1 MVIAVAS
8 KPKQLSSQNPK
19 RPPLLR
25 SDTDNA
31 SPCRPKARE
40 VTSRYLSF
48 STSSSSNSSS
58 STNTTST
65 SVTSGSSI
73 YSRRSQS
80 PMLSS
85 RASIATP
92 KSAVKER
99 AVSAERRR
107 PSAAAT
113 TFSAERVQMT
123 SMRSL
128 MVSFQGESFS
138 LPVNK
143 VKPSPTSVGTP
154 GGLRKGT
161 PERRKAGM
169 TPSRDQTQRDR
180 ENSRPSDQLH
190 RWPGR
195 SRGQNSTILTRSMD
209 YSSERENLN
218 GSMTKLNE
226 LRTTTADEN
235 SENEVGIGLKAE
247 CNSFELDTRS
257 NVVDRLNSDSES
269 VSSESTASGSVNQL
283 RGGPRGITV
292 PTRVWQEVN
301 SRALKIPDPASPA
314 SDNASSREGS
324 PKLIGTKK
332 FQNDSPVSS
341 PREVFPCKG
350 LPPLRGGARVASPSK
365 ALNSS
370 TVALLRGLPSPTR
383 TGNGASNLMNV
394 NNTCSTPS
402 ILSFAADVRRGK
414 LGESRIVDAHNL
426 RLLHNR
432 QLQWRLANARVENAL
447 LVQKQAAEHSVKSK
461 RIELQMLRH
470 NLKLYSILKEQEL
483 HLVNWDLIDRDHWN
497 SLSGAIKA
505 LEASTIRLPVVGGAK
520 ADVQKAQEAIS
531 SAVDVMQAMA
541 SSVCSLAT
549 KDYENFISFSL
560 FLKQLILSLPS
571 SKIFFPVNQEF
582 RLCVNDAMEIPD
594 NNGKAEQTNLLVS
607 ELSNLSARER
617 HLLDEF
623 KDLLSTTFI
632 PLQVPFVIH
641 LLTPDIMPGDVL

>member
-25 SDTDNA
+25 SDPDNA

-48 STSSSSNSSS
+48 STSSSSNNSS

-85 RASIATP
+85 RESIATP

-195 SRGQNSTILTRSMD
+195 SRGQNSSFLTRSMD
-209 YSSERENLN
+209 YSSERGDLN
-218 GSMTKLNE
+218 GSMTKLKE

-235 SENEVGIGLKAE
+235 SGNEVGIGLKDE

-257 NVVDRLNSDSES
+257 NVVDHLNSDSES

-301 SRALKIPDPASPA
+301 SRALKIPDPASPL

-350 LPPLRGGARVASPSK
+350 LSPLRGGARVASPSK

-370 TVALLRGLPSPTR
+370 TGALLRGMPSPTR
-383 TGNGASNLMNV
+383 TRNGANNLMNV

-402 ILSFAADVRRGK
+402 ILSFAADARRGK
-414 LGESRIVDAHNL
+414 LGENRIVDAHNL

-447 LVQKQAAEHSVKSK
+447 LVQKQAAEISLYNAWASTSKLQHSVKSK
-461 RIELQMLRH
+461 RIELRTLRH

-505 LEASTIRLPVVGGAK
+505 LEASTIRLPVVGGAR
-520 ADVQKAQEAIS
+520 ADVQKVQEAIS

-541 SSVCSLAT
+541 SSVCSLTT
-549 KDYENFISFSL
+549 KVSWTTVKE
-560 FLKQLILSLPS
+560 
-571 SKIFFPVNQEF
+571 FPVCQSYF
-582 RLCVNDAMEIPD
+582 VF
-594 NNGKAEQTNLLVS
+594 S
-607 ELSNLSARER
+607 ELHRVNRGP
-617 HLLDEF
+617 
-623 KDLLSTTFI
+623 T
-632 PLQVPFVIH
+632 
-641 LLTPDIMPGDVL
+641 

>member
-99 AVSAERRR
+99 AASAERRR
-107 PSAAAT
+107 PAAAAT
-113 TFSAERVQMT
+113 TFSAERMQMT

-169 TPSRDQTQRDR
+169 TPSRDQTERGR

-195 SRGQNSTILTRSMD
+195 SRGQNSSFLRSMD
-209 YSSERENLN
+209 YSSERGNLN
-218 GSMTKLNE
+218 GSMTELNE

-235 SENEVGIGLKAE
+235 SGNEV
-247 CNSFELDTRS
+247 
-257 NVVDRLNSDSES
+257 
-269 VSSESTASGSVNQL
+269 ESTASGSVNQL
-283 RGGPRGITV
+283 RRGPRGITI

-301 SRALKIPDPASPA
+301 SRALKVPDPASPA
-314 SDNASSREGS
+314 SEMHQE
-324 PKLIGTKK
+324 K
-332 FQNDSPVSS
+332 VSKTNWYEEIS
-341 PREVFPCKG
+341 KYIPSEVFPCKG
-350 LPPLRGGARVASPSK
+350 LSPS
-365 ALNSS
+365 
-370 TVALLRGLPSPTR
+370 RGCEVSFTKQGLEFINWCSVEGMPSPTR
-383 TGNGASNLMNV
+383 TRNGASNLMNV
-394 NNTCSTPS
+394 DNTCSTPS

-432 QLQWRLANARVENAL
+432 QLQWRASKCEGRECPVGTETGSRGVKMKGKIDVLVEAN
-447 LVQKQAAEHSVKSK
+447 
-461 RIELQMLRH
+461 
-470 NLKLYSILKEQEL
+470 KLFPFGNYEL

-505 LEASTIRLPVVGGAK
+505 LEASTIRLPVVGGAR
-520 ADVQKAQEAIS
+520 ADVQKVQEAIS

-541 SSVCSLAT
+541 SSVCSLARS
-549 KDYENFISFSL
+549 NLFSL
-560 FLKQLILSLPS
+560 
-571 SKIFFPVNQEF
+571 NY
-582 RLCVNDAMEIPD
+582 
-594 NNGKAEQTNLLVS
+594 
-607 ELSNLSARER
+607 
-617 HLLDEF
+617 
-623 KDLLSTTFI
+623 
-632 PLQVPFVIH
+632 
-641 LLTPDIMPGDVL
+641 

>member
-107 PSAAAT
+107 PAAAAAT
-113 TFSAERVQMT
+113 TFSAERMQMT

-169 TPSRDQTQRDR
+169 TPSRVQTERGR

-195 SRGQNSTILTRSMD
+195 SRGQNSSFLRSMD
-209 YSSERENLN
+209 YSSERGNLN
-218 GSMTKLNE
+218 GSMTELNE
-226 LRTTTADEN
+226 LKQRRLMKIVETRL
-235 SENEVGIGLKAE
+235 V
-247 CNSFELDTRS
+247 LD
-257 NVVDRLNSDSES
+257 
-269 VSSESTASGSVNQL
+269 
-283 RGGPRGITV
+283 
-292 PTRVWQEVN
+292 
-301 SRALKIPDPASPA
+301 
-314 SDNASSREGS
+314 
-324 PKLIGTKK
+324 
-332 FQNDSPVSS
+332 
-341 PREVFPCKG
+341 
-350 LPPLRGGARVASPSK
+350 
-365 ALNSS
+365 
-370 TVALLRGLPSPTR
+370 
-383 TGNGASNLMNV
+383 
-394 NNTCSTPS
+394 
-402 ILSFAADVRRGK
+402 
-414 LGESRIVDAHNL
+414 
-426 RLLHNR
+426 
-432 QLQWRLANARVENAL
+432 
-447 LVQKQAAEHSVKSK
+447 
-461 RIELQMLRH
+461 
-470 NLKLYSILKEQEL
+470 
-483 HLVNWDLIDRDHWN
+483 
-497 SLSGAIKA
+497 
-505 LEASTIRLPVVGGAK
+505 
-520 ADVQKAQEAIS
+520 
-531 SAVDVMQAMA
+531 
-541 SSVCSLAT
+541 
-549 KDYENFISFSL
+549 
-560 FLKQLILSLPS
+560 
-571 SKIFFPVNQEF
+571 
-582 RLCVNDAMEIPD
+582 
-594 NNGKAEQTNLLVS
+594 
-607 ELSNLSARER
+607 
-617 HLLDEF
+617 
-623 KDLLSTTFI
+623 
-632 PLQVPFVIH
+632 
-641 LLTPDIMPGDVL
+641 

>member
-8 KPKQLSSQNPK
+8 KPKQLSSQK

-31 SPCRPKARE
+31 SPRRPKARE

-48 STSSSSNSSS
+48 SISSSSNSSS
-58 STNTTST
+58 STNTTSS

-80 PMLSS
+80 PVLSS

-92 KSAVKER
+92 KDAVKER

-107 PSAAAT
+107 PAAVAAAT
-113 TFSAERVQMT
+113 KFSAERVQMT

-128 MVSFQGESFS
+128 LVSFQGESFS

-161 PERRKAGM
+161 PERRKAGV
-169 TPSRDQTQRDR
+169 TPVRDQTEKDR

-195 SRGQNSTILTRSMD
+195 SRGQSSSFFTRNMD
-209 YSSERENLN
+209 YSSERGNLN
-218 GSMTKLNE
+218 GSMTELNE
-226 LRTTTADEN
+226 LRITTADEN
-235 SENEVGIGLKAE
+235 SGNEVGVGMKVE
-247 CNSFELDTRS
+247 NNSFELDTRS
-257 NVVDRLNSDSES
+257 NVADHLNSDSES
-269 VSSESTASGSVNQL
+269 VSSESTASGSANQL

-292 PTRVWQEVN
+292 PARFWQEVN
-301 SRALKIPDPASPA
+301 SRALKVPDPASPA
-314 SDNASSREGS
+314 SDNASSREGF
-324 PKLIGTKK
+324 PKLTGTKK

-341 PREVFPCKG
+341 PRELFPYKG
-350 LPPLRGGARVASPSK
+350 LSSPLREGAKVASPSK

-370 TVALLRGLPSPTR
+370 TGALLRGMPSPTR
-383 TGNGASNLMNV
+383 TRNGLSNLMNA

-402 ILSFAADVRRGK
+402 MLSFAADVRRGK
-414 LGESRIVDAHNL
+414 LGENRIVDAHNL

-432 QLQWRLANARVENAL
+432 QLQWRLANARAENAL
-447 LVQKQAAEHSVKSK
+447 LLQKQAAERSLYNAWVSTSKLRHSVKSK

-483 HLVNWDLIDRDHWN
+483 NLVNWDLIDRDHWN

-505 LEASTIRLPVVGGAK
+505 LEASTIRLPVVGGAR
-520 ADVQKAQEAIS
+520 ADVQKVQEAIS

-549 KDYENFISFSL
+549 K
-560 FLKQLILSLPS
+560 
-571 SKIFFPVNQEF
+571 V
-582 RLCVNDAMEIPD
+582 
-594 NNGKAEQTNLLVS
+594 EQTNLLLS
-607 ELSNLSARER
+607 ELSNLSAREHR
-617 HLLDEF
+617 LLDEF

-632 PLQVPFVIH
+632 PLQHHAKDGGRRKYSCLCRDGLRVLH
-641 LLTPDIMPGDVL
+641 LQDLQKAAPEYIFWKVGDLAF

>member
-8 KPKQLSSQNPK
+8 KPKQLSSQNQK

-25 SDTDNA
+25 SETDNA

-58 STNTTST
+58 STNTKS
-65 SVTSGSSI
+65 TSGSSI

-107 PSAAAT
+107 PAAAT
-113 TFSAERVQMT
+113 TFSAERMQMT
-123 SMRSL
+123 SVRSL
-128 MVSFQGESFS
+128 LVSFQGESFS

-169 TPSRDQTQRDR
+169 TPSRDQTERDR
-180 ENSRPSDQLH
+180 ENSRQSDQLH

-195 SRGQNSTILTRSMD
+195 SRGQNSSFLTRSMD
-209 YSSERENLN
+209 YSSERGNLN
-218 GSMTKLNE
+218 GFMTELNE

-235 SENEVGIGLKAE
+235 SGNEVGMGLKAE
-247 CNSFELDTRS
+247 SNSFELDTRL
-257 NVVDRLNSDSES
+257 NVVDHLNFDSES

-283 RGGPRGITV
+283 GGGPRGITV
-292 PTRVWQEVN
+292 PTRVWQEVS
-301 SRALKIPDPASPA
+301 SRALKVPDPASPA

-350 LPPLRGGARVASPSK
+350 LSPLRGGARVASPSK

-370 TVALLRGLPSPTR
+370 TGALLRGMPSPTR
-383 TGNGASNLMNV
+383 TRNGASSLMNV

-402 ILSFAADVRRGK
+402 MLSFAADVRRGK

-426 RLLHNR
+426 RLLYNR
-432 QLQWRLANARVENAL
+432 QLQWRLANSRVENAL
-447 LVQKQAAEHSVKSK
+447 LVQKQAAEV
-461 RIELQMLRH
+461 
-470 NLKLYSILKEQEL
+470 
-483 HLVNWDLIDRDHWN
+483 LISPH
-497 SLSGAIKA
+497 
-505 LEASTIRLPVVGGAK
+505 
-520 ADVQKAQEAIS
+520 
-531 SAVDVMQAMA
+531 
-541 SSVCSLAT
+541 
-549 KDYENFISFSL
+549 
-560 FLKQLILSLPS
+560 
-571 SKIFFPVNQEF
+571 FF
-582 RLCVNDAMEIPD
+582 
-594 NNGKAEQTNLLVS
+594 
-607 ELSNLSARER
+607 
-617 HLLDEF
+617 
-623 KDLLSTTFI
+623 
-632 PLQVPFVIH
+632 
-641 LLTPDIMPGDVL
+641 